1 MKKLPIVEIILVILG
16 SILYFAANIQRV
28 AVPGAVFDLLQN
40 DLHATAQSVADLGSY
55 FMYIYAISQLVI
67 GVLIARYGGFRVV
80 TIGSILFFVGS
91 LLFPFS
97 QTLPLLYF
105 SRVLIGL
112 GSATFYLGM
121 INETRRIVPK
131 KNFGVVLSLI
141 LLVGYLGGII
151 ANAPLVVMIKNL
163 NWHLPMLGSESASWR
178 ESFLIIGIATT
189 ILSLAFI
196 IIKCIIPKRPI
207 DRTVHLDLELFKETF
222 KNKKNYSLYAFACF
236 NYGLYYVVQTVWG
249 KKFLEDFFSI
259 PDINSAIV
267 LSVMGALYAV
277 SGSII
282 AFISKAVLNRRTIFL
297 KISSLNTL
305 VVFLSILLITCF
317 NLKSEL
323 VGYIVAF
330 FFCTISFGASLS
342 PLLVPLLHD
351 YNGSRVANTSV
362 SIMTSGFYFV
372 VAILGNISGYFL
384 DKFTPV
390 GSTINSTT
398 SYIAIFTLMSVL
410 AIISFVSVFKIEESQ
425 KTLRLINHINY
436 LKEKET
442 DNDEEHWH
450 DEYEHDLYSNV

>member
-28 AVPGAVFDLLQN
+28 AVPGAIFDLLQH
-40 DLHATAQSVADLGSY
+40 DLHTTAQCVTDLGSY

-80 TIGSILFFVGS
+80 TVGSILFFVGS
-91 LLFPFS
+91 ILFPFS

-105 SRVLIGL
+105 SRVLVGL

-141 LLVGYLGGII
+141 LLIGYLGGII
-151 ANAPLVVMIKNL
+151 ANAPLVILMKNL
-163 NWHLPMLGSESASWR
+163 NWHIAILGSESASWR
-178 ESFLIIGIATT
+178 ETFLIVAIATT
-189 ILSLAFI
+189 IISLIFI
-196 IIKCIIPKRPI
+196 LIKCMIPKRPV
-207 DRTVHLDLELFKETF
+207 DKTVHLDLELFKATF
-222 KNKKNYSLYAFACF
+222 QNKRNYSLYAFACF

-249 KKFLEDFFSI
+249 KKFLEDFFSM
-259 PDINSAIV
+259 PELTAAIV
-267 LSVMGALYAV
+267 LSIMGALYAV
-277 SGSII
+277 AGSII
-282 AFISKAVLNRRTIFL
+282 AFMSKAALNRRTVFL

-305 VVFLSILLITCF
+305 IVFISILLITCF
-317 NLKSEL
+317 NIKSTI
-323 VGYIVAF
+323 VGYIVGF

-362 SIMTSGFYFV
+362 SIMTAGFYFV
-372 VAILGNISGYFL
+372 VAILGNISGFFL
-384 DKFTPV
+384 DKFTPI
-390 GSTINSTT
+390 GSAVHSNT
-398 SYIAIFTLMSVL
+398 SYIAIFSLMSVL
-410 AIISFVSVFKIEESQ
+410 AIISFINVFKIEESQ

-436 LKEKET
+436 VKEK
-442 DNDEEHWH
+442 EEHWH
-450 DEYEHDLYSNV
+450 DEFEHDLYTNV